1 MTLSLYGLQVCQGDD
16 ANRKLSSHDIKNQ
29 KLIQTVG
36 KLIYVNMYTCMFVC
50 ISDICIGIYVYVYMY
65 ICICIYI
72 YVYMYLKTC
81 ICIHVCVYICITA
94 CHLYALQLITS
105 MTHY

>member
-36 KLIYVNMYTCMFVC
+36 KLIHLNMYTCVFLCMHMYVYICTCIYVLVC
-50 ISDICIGIYVYVYMY
+50 IYMCVY
-65 ICICIYI
+65 
-72 YVYMYLKTC
+72 LNTC
-81 ICIHVCVYICITA
+81 ICIPVCHYVTPCKFD
-94 CHLYALQLITS
+94 ALQLIAS